1 VAVQVGTGHGDLAI
15 SGGRM
20 MVFLKP
26 YRDGM
31 GHLIFGQTRCVFFF
45 NFQIGGC
52 LSILTFNLVL
62 SIFLGF

>member
-1 VAVQVGTGHGDLAI
+1 MGTGHGDLAI

-52 LSILTFNLVL
+52 LSILTFNL
-62 SIFLGF
+62 